1 MFLVEHNM
9 ELEKRILV
17 VCSAHRLQGLC
28 HCSLGVLVVQ
38 QGAQLLD
45 IDLLHHLPQADLD
58 VRVLVSDF

>member
-1 MFLVEHNM
+1 MFLVEHSM

-17 VCSAHRLQGLC
+17 VCSAHNLQGIC
-28 HCSLGVLVVQ
+28 HCDLYVLVVQ

-45 IDLLHHLPQADLD
+45 LDLLHHFPQADLD